1 MKLVAPELSHGI
13 SHLRPLSASTE
24 CLSLWLKYLIY
35 NWAFGLRSNYSDLQ
49 SRFYL
54 LLSFS
59 RFTFNRTKIIIKSKL
74 SCWMKKFSR
83 PKCGHC
89 LNAVVACCNSYDF
102 WNTSEWW
109 WSADISLV
117 PELNDLI
124 FYNLMQFFHLHIHSL
139 ANGASI
145 VVYPLQPTKK
155 TLKSL
160 ISTSILKVTCR
171 EFKSADSHRRARL
184 IIA

>member
-1 MKLVAPELSHGI
+1 MLCVVKFASPITLSNEMEFLLKLHLGRGDETCGDWVESWDLS
-13 SHLRPLSASTE
+13 SLSPSTE

-35 NWAFGLRSNYSDLQ
+35 NWAFRLRSNYSDLRQ

-54 LLSFS
+54 LLPFG

-83 PKCGHC
+83 LKCGHC

-117 PELNDLI
+117 PEFNDLI
-124 FYNLMQFFHLHIHSL
+124 FYNLMQFFHLHIHIHSL
-139 ANGASI
+139 AHGASI
-145 VVYPLQPTKK
+145 VVYPT
-155 TLKSL
+155 
-160 ISTSILKVTCR
+160 
-171 EFKSADSHRRARL
+171 
-184 IIA
+184 